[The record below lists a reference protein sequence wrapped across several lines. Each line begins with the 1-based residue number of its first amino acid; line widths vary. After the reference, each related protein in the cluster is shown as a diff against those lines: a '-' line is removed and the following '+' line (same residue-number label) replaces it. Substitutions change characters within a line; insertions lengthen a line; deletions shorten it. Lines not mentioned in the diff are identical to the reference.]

1 MKTDVWKLKKEKLS
15 KTNLYL
21 YSNFIRKKFDIDAKY
36 NFNKIWK
43 WSVEKPQIFWRSIW
57 DFTNVKGKPGSII
70 YKKSKTFHKNK
81 FFPKAKLKC
90 RKSFELAAIKRNK
103 KR

>member
-21 YSNFIRKKFDIDAKY
+21 YSNFIKKKFDIDTKY

-57 DFTNVKGKPGSII
+57 DFTNVKGTSGSII
-70 YKKSKTFHKNK
+70 YKKSKNFHKSK
-81 FFPKAKLKC
+81 FFPRAKLNYAQN
-90 RKSFELAAIKRNK
+90 LLK
-103 KR
+103 KKMI